1 MDTVPT
7 REDIE
12 EAADR
17 IREFAH
23 RTPVLTCSHF
33 DALLDAEL
41 FFKCE
46 NLQKGGA
53 FKFRGASNAVFSL
66 DEKEMTNGVA
76 THSSGNHAQ
85 ALALAAR
92 NRGIKAYIVMPNNS
106 PKVKIEAVKFYGG
119 QIIFCEPNLQ
129 ARESTLE
136 EVVKETGAMFIHPYN
151 DSRTI
156 AGQATAAKEL
166 LEDIDDLDI
175 VIAPVGGGGLL
186 SGTSLSVHYFSPE
199 TITIGAEPKGA
210 DDAYRSMREDRL
222 IPSENPSTVA
232 DGLLTSLSALTFRI
246 IREYVSEI
254 VTVSEENI
262 IESMRNTFERMKT
275 VIEPSA
281 AVPLGA
287 LLEGK
292 VDVRGKRVGI
302 ILSGGNVDLQRLPW
316 NVEV

>member
-17 IREFAH
+17 IGEFAH

-33 DALLDAEL
+33 DGLLDAEL

-119 QIIFCEPNLQ
+119 QIIFCEPNLK

-136 EVVKETGAMFIHPYN
+136 EVVKETGATFIHPYN
-151 DSRTI
+151 DSRII

-186 SGTSLSVHYFSPE
+186 SGTSLSAHYFSPK

-246 IREYVSEI
+246 IREYVSDI
-254 VTVSEENI
+254 VTVSEERI
-262 IESMRNTFERMKT
+262 IESMRKTFERMKT
-275 VIEPSA
+275 VIEPSS